1 MDRLRAME
9 VFVRVAECRS
19 FSRAADSMGL
29 ANGTVTMCVRNLERH
44 LGVTLINRDTRR
56 LRLTEEG
63 ATYLRHAQEVLAAVS
78 RSEEETRLQAGKM
91 RGRVTVEATFSV
103 AHDLLCPRLPE
114 FARRFP
120 DITVVLTLTNRPRN
134 MIERAIDVA
143 IRVGQVEDS
152 NLVAKP
158 LCESSFV
165 LCCTPEFAK
174 TLPAHPRELE
184 PRRCIGILP
193 EEQHLPDRWK
203 LSKEGEAIE
212 VLPDGPLHFNTSADA
227 LAAAQAGVG
236 IACVLD
242 VHAAPRLA
250 DGSVVQAYAG
260 WQTQSKTLY
269 VVMPKSRVGS
279 AKIRAFSDF
288 LLEIVD
294 TERVPNGVR
303 VVGVRPLGRR

>member
-1 MDRLRAME
+1 ME
-9 VFVRVAECRS
+9 VFVRVAECGS

-29 ANGTVTMCVRNLERH
+29 ANGTVTTCVRNLERH

-63 ATYLRHAQEVLAAVS
+63 ATYLRHAREVLAAVT
-78 RSEEETRLQAGKM
+78 RSEEETRLQVGKL
-91 RGRVTVEATFSV
+91 RGRVNVEATFSV

-120 DITVVLTLTNRPRN
+120 DITVTLTLTNRPHN

-152 NLVAKP
+152 DLVAKP

-174 TLPAHPRELE
+174 TLPAHPRDLD

-193 EEQHLPDRWK
+193 EEQYHPDRWK
-203 LSKEGEAIE
+203 LSKEGETVE
-212 VLPDGPLHFNTSADA
+212 VLPDGPLHFNTAVDA
-227 LAAAQAGVG
+227 LAVAQAGAG
-236 IACVLD
+236 IARVLD
-242 VHAAPRLA
+242 VHAAPRIA
-250 DGSVVQAYAG
+250 DGSVVQVYAG
-260 WQTQSKTLY
+260 WRMQSKTLY

-279 AKIRAFSDF
+279 AKVRAFSEF
-288 LLEIVD
+288 LFEIVG
-294 TERVPNGVR
+294 TAPRPSSVR
-303 VVGVRPLGRR
+303 TVGVRPLGRR